1 MRFAGSNANRSV
13 RSPPSLPA
21 SRGRFS
27 SAPSRACG
35 LLHVVRPG
43 RHGVRVFPDAGGNAM
58 NLGDLTLFVML
69 CIGYGYMF
77 FWGL

>member
-1 MRFAGSNANRSV
+1 
-13 RSPPSLPA
+13 
-21 SRGRFS
+21 
-27 SAPSRACG
+27 
-35 LLHVVRPG
+35 
-43 RHGVRVFPDAGGNAM
+43 M

>member
-1 MRFAGSNANRSV
+1 
-13 RSPPSLPA
+13 
-21 SRGRFS
+21 
-27 SAPSRACG
+27 

-43 RHGVRVFPDAGGNAM
+43 RHGVRVFPDAGGNTM

>member
-1 MRFAGSNANRSV
+1 M
-13 RSPPSLPA
+13 
-21 SRGRFS
+21 
-27 SAPSRACG
+27 
-35 LLHVVRPG
+35 LHVVRPG